1 MIDLPPS
8 AVEPSLLP
16 SRNRKADRFFESAT
30 PDADATMR
38 PLTGSDEITH
48 FDVVIV
54 GGGAAGLT
62 LALSL
67 PKHLSVAILMKDEPL
82 ESSTYYA
89 QGGVAAVWAQDDTV
103 DEHIADTLIAGAGL
117 CHEEAVR
124 FTVEHSREAIE
135 FLLAQGVKFTLDE
148 NSDDLH
154 LTQEGGH
161 SRRRIAHVAD
171 ATGRAVATTLLERV
185 RECQNVTL
193 LDHMVAID
201 VITTNSLAQH
211 FDAPFTEPNRA
222 VGVYALDTK
231 AHRVLT
237 LSAGFVALACG
248 GVSKAYLYTSNP
260 DIATGDGIA
269 MAWRAGCRVA
279 NLEFN
284 QFHPTCLYHP
294 EARSFL
300 LTEALRGEG
309 AYLRLPPCDHHPEGE
324 RFMLRFD
331 SRGELAPRDIVALTI
346 DFEMKRLGLRH
357 VYLDITH
364 KDPEFVKAHFPT
376 LYARLLEF
384 GIDITQDQIPVVPAA
399 HYTCGGVVVNQQ
411 GQTDVLN
418 LYALGETSFTGLH
431 GANRMASNSLLECF
445 VYAMSAAAHI
455 RDSHAHAAPSVPM
468 IPIWHIQGYIQDNA
482 DQDEAVILLQNW
494 DELRHTMWHYVG
506 IVRSNKRLH
515 RALNRILL
523 LKQEMQD
530 YYDSF
535 ALNKNLIELRNLLLV
550 SELIVRC
557 ALRRHESR
565 GLHYNRDFPQSL
577 PTPADVVLTP
587 AMPSAV

>member
-222 VGVYALDTK
+222 VGVYVLDTK

-294 EARSFL
+294 EAQSFL

-468 IPIWHIQGYIQDNA
+468 IPTWHIQDYIQDNA